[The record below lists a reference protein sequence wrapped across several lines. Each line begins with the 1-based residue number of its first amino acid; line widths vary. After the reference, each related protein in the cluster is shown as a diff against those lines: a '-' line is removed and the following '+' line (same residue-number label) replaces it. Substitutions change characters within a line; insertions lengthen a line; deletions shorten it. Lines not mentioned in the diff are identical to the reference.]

1 MLSYL
6 YQLKD
11 LNLSNFVFGSE
22 KSFLSF
28 NTPENAF
35 RKYIARS
42 GVKPICIHDLRHSHA
57 SLLINKG
64 NNQLSTIYIIAAR
77 LGDSA
82 DMVLETYGHMF
93 PSSQK
98 DIIDRLN
105 FDF

>member
-1 MLSYL
+1 MTI
-6 YQLKD
+6 
-11 LNLSNFVFGSE
+11 V
-22 KSFLSF
+22 
-28 NTPENAF
+28 
-35 RKYIARS
+35 
-42 GVKPICIHDLRHSHA
+42 
-57 SLLINKG
+57 LINKG

-77 LGDSA
+77 LGDSV